1 MKKWFQSKTVIVN
14 LLTLCAGVVGYLV
27 GDDLIKDNESLLALL
42 IAVQGGVN
50 VILRFITTK
59 PIK

>member
-1 MKKWFQSKTVIVN
+1 MKSMWTSKTIWVN
-14 LLTLCAGVVGYLV
+14 GLVLCAGIVGYLV

-42 IAVQGGVN
+42 IAIQGGVN
-50 VILRFITTK
+50 VILRFVTTK

>member
-1 MKKWFQSKTVIVN
+1 MKSMWKSRTLWIN
-14 LLTLCAGVVGYLV
+14 ALMLCAGVIGYLV

-42 IAVQGGVN
+42 IAIQGGVN
-50 VILRFITTK
+50 VILRFVTVS

>member
-1 MKKWFQSKTVIVN
+1 MWKSKTIWVN
-14 LLTLCAGVVGYLV
+14 ALTLCAGVVGYLV

-50 VILRFITTK
+50 VILRFVTTK
-59 PIK
+59 PIV

>member
-1 MKKWFQSKTVIVN
+1 MKSMWKSRTLWINGLV
-14 LLTLCAGVVGYLV
+14 LCAGIVGYLV

-50 VILRFITTK
+50 VILRFVTTK
-59 PIK
+59 PIA

>member
-1 MKKWFQSKTVIVN
+1 MKSMWKSRTLWINGLV
-14 LLTLCAGVVGYLV
+14 LCAGIVGYLV

-50 VILRFITTK
+50 VILRFVTTT
-59 PIK
+59 PIA